1 MQRIIT
7 RDEKQKVGLL
17 VSEQTMKLDDEF
29 IFFFGEI
36 TTLEVR
42 AEIVYP
48 PQSATLA
55 ASKQSYT
62 HIQILPR
69 NQTS

>member
-1 MQRIIT
+1 
-7 RDEKQKVGLL
+7 
-17 VSEQTMKLDDEF
+17 MKLDDEF
-29 IFFFGEI
+29 IFFFSEI

-55 ASKQSYT
+55 ASKQSYR
-62 HIQILPR
+62 QR
-69 NQTS
+69 NKIDEREISKGVEFD